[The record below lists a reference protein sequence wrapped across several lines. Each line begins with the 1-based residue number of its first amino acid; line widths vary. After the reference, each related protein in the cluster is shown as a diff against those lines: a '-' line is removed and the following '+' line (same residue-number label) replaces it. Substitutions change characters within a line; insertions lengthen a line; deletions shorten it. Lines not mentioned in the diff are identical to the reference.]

1 MVSVPERAVPV
12 FAATE
17 NATDPLPLPEA
28 PEDTVIHDAF
38 DAAVHEQAFDVFTFT
53 EPLPP
58 PAATFCEFPESEKE
72 QLTASC
78 CTVNVWP
85 ATVSVPLRAAPVL
98 AAALNEIDPLPLP
111 DAALVMLTQFALL
124 VAVQEQPLPAVTVTV
139 PVPPLA
145 DTDWLAGAIE

>member
-1 MVSVPERAVPV
+1 MVSVPERAAPV

-38 DAAVHEQAFDVFTFT
+38 DAAVHAQPFDVVTFT

-72 QLTASC
+72 QLKASC

-85 ATVSVPLRAAPVL
+85 AMVSVPLRAGPAL
-98 AAALNEIDPLPLP
+98 AAALNVIVLP
-111 DAALVMLTQFALL
+111 
-124 VAVQEQPLPAVTVTV
+124 VAPATAQV
-139 PVPPLA
+139 PVFPVLHDIPAGEDVTLPPPTTLTVMVIGSIQSA
-145 DTDWLAGAIE
+145 S

>member
-1 MVSVPERAVPV
+1 NEAVRG
-12 FAATE
+12 
-17 NATDPLPLPEA
+17 
-28 PEDTVIHDAF
+28 
-38 DAAVHEQAFDVFTFT
+38 QALDVAWRT
-53 EPLPP
+53 EPLPQ
-58 PAATFCEFPESEKE
+58 PAATFCEFPEGEQG

-85 ATVSVPLRAAPVL
+85 ATVIVPLRAAPVL

-139 PVPPLA
+139 PVPPPA